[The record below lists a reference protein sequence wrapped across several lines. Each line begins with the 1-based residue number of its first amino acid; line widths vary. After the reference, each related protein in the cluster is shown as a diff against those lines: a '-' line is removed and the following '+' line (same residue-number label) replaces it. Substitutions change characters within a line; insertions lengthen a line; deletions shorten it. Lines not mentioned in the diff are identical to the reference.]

1 MKNKI
6 GLFPVFFIMFFLVGL
21 SIWKAVFCLYNR
33 VNDGVMPWLAGFRLD
48 LSMASG
54 AYLIVFVP
62 VLFVFWKRNPI
73 TRMIVQMTS
82 VILWI
87 IVCVTELSS
96 AMMFPEWGSSLDARA
111 VSYLAYPAE
120 AWASSRSFIS
130 LPVLLFGL
138 LAILVGSHLLAKIT
152 DRAILDAQSTTGRA
166 ILLLFAPLAF
176 LALRGGWQKLPIVP
190 ADAFY
195 SQNQAHN
202 MAATNK
208 VWYLL
213 YTLTRHI
220 ETSRVHS
227 DEEIQDFIRQYKST
241 NAETQKKL
249 LPSWK
254 GKNIMILV
262 LEGWSGSLVKYQGS
276 KIGNTPC
283 FDSLALR
290 SFCFTNAF
298 SSGFRTDQGL
308 MSLISGIPSI
318 ASINM
323 PNALHKYFL
332 YPSLPKT
339 LKTEGYS
346 TAFYYGGDLNF
357 ANLRNYLVSMHFDT
371 IIGEN
376 QMSSDYNITEWGVP
390 DHLMLSEVAKGL
402 PRLQQPFF
410 STALLLSSHA
420 PFEVPGNL
428 AANAVLTTAEKYRNS
443 VRYSDQSLRQFFDQ
457 IKHQHWF
464 QQTIFIIVSD
474 HGSTHLGAEPH
485 SQERF
490 RIPMIIYDPSQPQLE
505 KQRLF
510 TTPCNH
516 FDLPAI
522 ICGQLDISHDQFLFS
537 RNVLASN
544 SHLCAYWNTDQSAAS
559 FCDTSEVI
567 LASAAGFPK
576 GHQAVLFLDWVKKW
590 FEGQDVSA
598 K

>member
-6 GLFPVFFIMFFLVGL
+6 GLFPVFFIVFFLVGL

-62 VLFVFWKRNPI
+62 VLLLMWKSHPI
-73 TRMIVQMTS
+73 TLRFLQMTA
-82 VILWI
+82 VLLWTFI
-87 IVCVTELSS
+87 CITELASTL
-96 AMMFPEWGSSLDARA
+96 MFQEWGSSLDARA
-111 VSYLAYPAE
+111 VSYLAFPAE

-130 LPVLLFGL
+130 LPLLSFGIV
-138 LAILVGSHLLAKIT
+138 AILLGSYWLVKIT
-152 DRAILDAQSTTGRA
+152 NRASSDAQTTFGRA
-166 ILLLFAPLAF
+166 ILLLVAPLAF

-213 YTLTRHI
+213 YTLTRNI

-227 DEEIQDFIRQYKST
+227 DEEIQEFIRQYKCT

-254 GKNIMILV
+254 GKNIVLLV
-262 LEGWSGSLVKYQGS
+262 LEGWSASLVSYQGAKLGDS
-276 KIGNTPC
+276 PF

-290 SFCFTNAF
+290 SLCFTNAY

-323 PNALHKYFL
+323 PNALHKYSL
-332 YPSLPKT
+332 YPSLPQT
-339 LKTEGYS
+339 LKTAGYS

-371 IIGEN
+371 ITGQDQLPAE
-376 QMSSDYNITEWGVP
+376 YNTTEWGVP
-390 DHLMLSEVAKGL
+390 DHLMLTEVAKRL
-402 PRLQQPFF
+402 PTLQQPFF
-410 STALLLSSHA
+410 SIALLLSSHA
-420 PFEVPGNL
+420 PFEIPGNTTI
-428 AANAVLTTAEKYRNS
+428 NAGLNTSGQYRQS
-443 VRYSDQSLRQFFDQ
+443 IRYSDQSLRQFFNQ
-457 IKHQHWF
+457 IKHQQWF
-464 QQTIFIIVSD
+464 QQTVFIIVSD
-474 HGSTHLGAEPH
+474 HGSTHLGADPH

-490 RIPMIIYDPSQPQLE
+490 RIPMIIYDPSQPQEENL
-505 KQRLF
+505 RLL
-510 TTPCNH
+510 TIPCNH
-516 FDLPAI
+516 FDVPAT
-522 ICGQLDISHDQFLFS
+522 ICSQLDLTHDQFLFS
-537 RNVLASN
+537 RQVLASD
-544 SHLCAYWNTDQSAAS
+544 SHLCAYWNTDQCVAS
-559 FCDTSEVI
+559 LCDTSEVI
-567 LASAAGFPK
+567 IASAGGFPK
-576 GHQAVLFLDWVKKW
+576 GHQAVQFLDWVKKW
-590 FEGQDVSA
+590 FEGEDVPG